1 MAPNRAQAHEA
12 HTEDA
17 DLRSHDPQAGPE
29 LDEATQ
35 SVVAE
40 RLEELESSLREAEDN
55 WRRAAA
61 DLDNLRKRLTRDVG
75 QAKSQERARVASMV
89 LPVVDNLDLALEH
102 ARDDDSPIVEG
113 VRVIRDQLL
122 AVLEGLGYRRYGE
135 VGVPFDPQRH
145 EVVSVVEDPDLEPGT
160 VVAVVRPGYGEG
172 PNQLRPASVVVAR
185 HRG

>member
-1 MAPNRAQAHEA
+1 MTSNQTQGQTHAQEA
-12 HTEDA
+12 A
-17 DLRSHDPQAGPE
+17 QAGPE

-35 SVVAE
+35 SVVQE
-40 RLEELESSLREAEDN
+40 RLEELESSLHEAEEN

-61 DLDNLRKRLTRDVG
+61 DLDNLRKRLARDVA

-89 LPVVDNLDLALEH
+89 LPVLDNLDLALEH

-135 VGVPFDPQRH
+135 VDVPFDPQRH
-145 EVVSVVEDPDLEPGT
+145 EVVSVVENPDLDPGT

-185 HRG
+185 HPD

>member
-1 MAPNRAQAHEA
+1 MTPNQTQDQTQDQTQAHEA
-12 HTEDA
+12 A
-17 DLRSHDPQAGPE
+17 QAGPE

-35 SVVAE
+35 SVVEE
-40 RLEELESSLREAEDN
+40 RLEELQSSLHEAEEN

-61 DLDNLRKRLTRDVG
+61 DLDNLRKRLARDVG

-89 LPVVDNLDLALEH
+89 LPVLDNLDLALEH

-135 VGVPFDPQRH
+135 VDVPFDPQRH
-145 EVVSVVEDPDLEPGT
+145 EVVSVVENPDLEPGT

-185 HRG
+185 HPD

>member
-1 MAPNRAQAHEA
+1 MTSNQTQGQTHAQEA
-12 HTEDA
+12 A
-17 DLRSHDPQAGPE
+17 QAGPE

-35 SVVAE
+35 SVVQE
-40 RLEELESSLREAEDN
+40 RLEELESSLHEAEEN
-55 WRRAAA
+55 WRLA
-61 DLDNLRKRLTRDVG
+61 RDVA

-89 LPVVDNLDLALEH
+89 LPVLDNLDLALEH

-135 VGVPFDPQRH
+135 VDVPFDPQRH
-145 EVVSVVEDPDLEPGT
+145 EVVSVVENPDLDPGT

-185 HRG
+185 RPD